1 MSAGK
6 GRSCK
11 ATTPPLSD
19 ARKRRS
25 IWGVAPISKAEQ
37 VYGAV
42 KEAILSGTLEPGAPI
57 DKLALCDR
65 LGVSRFPVS
74 AAISR
79 LAFEQLVLVEP
90 QHGSFVA
97 RISADDARE
106 RLFIRRALEGEIA
119 AEAARRL
126 DQAGRSALE
135 ENLREAAKAA
145 EAGDRTK
152 FYALDV
158 GFHAALASHLGL
170 DRSGEILDGLRAHL
184 ERVRRLLMLPP
195 GRMQATLVE
204 HQAVVEAILSSDARR
219 ARAAMEAHI
228 TAMTTMVEN
237 FARERPELF
246 YA

>member
-1 MSAGK
+1 MG
-6 GRSCK
+6 
-11 ATTPPLSD
+11 
-19 ARKRRS
+19 AR
-25 IWGVAPISKAEQ
+25 GHSKAGQ

-42 KEAILSGTLEPGAPI
+42 KEAILSGALEPGAPI
-57 DKLALCDR
+57 DKPALCDR

-79 LAFEQLVLVEP
+79 LAFEQLVFVEP

-97 RISADDARE
+97 RISADDVRE

-126 DQAGRSALE
+126 DLAGRSALE
-135 ENLREAAKAA
+135 ENLREATEAV

-158 GFHAALASHLGL
+158 GFHAALTSHLGL
-170 DRSGEILDGLRAHL
+170 DRSGEVLDGLRAHL

-195 GRMQATLVE
+195 GRMQATLSE
-204 HQAVVEAILSSDARR
+204 HGAIVEAILSADPRR
-219 ARAAMEAHI
+219 ARASMEAHI
-228 TAMTTMVEN
+228 GAMTTMVEN

-246 YA
+246 YS